1 MNRKVMTKHLFYF
14 KTLSFLLII
23 FLFTA
28 CSKYSLENRIS
39 LAQDIA
45 KTAGFS
51 TQEIKTHSFLLK
63 TYTKTQDKTLAL
75 KIYIEGDG
83 FAWVNKY
90 TLSSNPTPISPVA
103 LKLASLDSHKNIAY
117 IARPCQYI
125 SDESCVKEYWS
136 NKRFSKEV
144 VQSINQAISI
154 LKEQTHSKKIELFG
168 FSGGAAIALLVAS
181 ERNDILKITTVAGN
195 LNHHLLHKHHQIP
208 LMEDSLNPI
217 NIAHKI
223 SHIEQIH
230 FIGGKDEVIPSKIAY
245 SFKETSGNPSNI
257 KIVLVPPASH
267 TKYWE
272 NIFSTPQQ
280 LPLRHK

>member
-1 MNRKVMTKHLFYF
+1 MNKKVTTKYFFYF
-14 KTLSFLLII
+14 KTLFFLQLI

-28 CSKYSLENRIS
+28 CSQYSLENRIS
-39 LAQDIA
+39 LAQNIA
-45 KTAGFS
+45 RTASFK

-83 FAWVNKY
+83 FAWVNRY
-90 TLSSNPTPISPVA
+90 TLSSNPTPINPVA

-125 SDESCVKEYWS
+125 SDENCVKDYWS

-181 ERNDILKITTVAGN
+181 ERNDVLKITTVAGN
-195 LNHHLLHKHHQIP
+195 LNHTLLHEYHGIAS
-208 LMEDSLNPI
+208 LNGSLNPI

-223 SHIEQIH
+223 SHIRQIH
-230 FIGGKDEVIPSKIAY
+230 FIGGKDEVIPPKIAY
-245 SFKETSGNPSNI
+245 SFKEASGNPSNI
-257 KIVLVPPASH
+257 KIVLIPHAKH

-272 NIFSTPQQ
+272 NIFSTPIYN
-280 LPLRHK
+280 